1 MQPSASADSVTK
13 EGLVITDTVA
23 SAVAFET
30 VVGLEIHAQLITNSK
45 MFCGCSAAAFAS
57 EPNANVC
64 PVCMGMPGV
73 LPVINRAA
81 VRQAVRVALALHG
94 EIQRESKFDRKNY
107 TYPDLPKGY
116 QISQYDLP
124 LSRGGFVNVLAD
136 AGERHVGITRV
147 HMEEDT
153 GRSLHRT
160 HADGSGYSLVDL
172 NRAGVPLLEIVSEPD
187 MRSPEEARAYLVT
200 LRDILR
206 YIGASTGNM
215 EEGALRCDA
224 NVSLR
229 PRGSSE
235 LGAKVEIKNV
245 NSFRGVYHALQY
257 EVQRQASVLRSGGTL
272 IQETRGWSEERGVTV
287 PQRTKEF
294 ADDYRYFPEPDLPT
308 LVLSDAFIAEARASL
323 PELPDVRR
331 HRYMTDFGLSVS
343 DAAALSESRELGD
356 YFEAIVGDR
365 SDPKR
370 IALAAA
376 LIKNDWLT
384 LTNERGIRLAD
395 APSPAHVQGL
405 MDVIERGVVSR
416 SIAKEVFVAMAETQQ
431 SAEAI
436 VKERGLAQQ
445 SDTGTILALIE
456 RAIADNPKMVADY
469 RKNPN
474 ALNALVG
481 QVMKASRGTANNQ
494 VVRESLI
501 RRLATSE

>member
-1 MQPSASADSVTK
+1 MVT
-13 EGLVITDTVA
+13 GTVTP
-23 SAVAFET
+23 AVEFET

-45 MFCGCSAAAFAS
+45 MFCGCSAAAFAGA
-57 EPNANVC
+57 PNANVC
-64 PVCMGMPGV
+64 PICMGMPGV
-73 LPVINRAA
+73 LPVINREA

-94 EIQRESKFDRKNY
+94 EIQAESTFDRKNY

-124 LSRGGFVNVLAD
+124 LSRGGFVVVMTEQ
-136 AGERHVGITRV
+136 GERTVGITRV

-160 HADGSGYSLVDL
+160 HADGTGYSLVDL

-187 MRSPEEARAYLVT
+187 MRSAEEARQYLET

-224 NVSLR
+224 NISLR
-229 PRGSSE
+229 LHGTE
-235 LGAKVEIKNV
+235 AFGAKVEIKNV
-245 NSFRGVYHALQY
+245 NSFRGVYRAIQY
-257 EVQRQASVLRSGGTL
+257 EVQRQATVLRAGGTL
-272 IQETRGWSEERGVTV
+272 PQETRGWSEERGVTL

-308 LVLSDAFIAEARASL
+308 LVLTDAFIAEARASL

-331 HRYMTDFGLSVS
+331 HRYAADFGINASDSRTLS
-343 DAAALSESRELGD
+343 ASREIGD
-356 YFEAIVGDR
+356 YFEAIIGGADNPR
-365 SDPKR
+365 R

-376 LIKNDWLT
+376 LVTNDWLT
-384 LTNERGIRLAD
+384 LRNERGLALAD
-395 APSPAHVQGL
+395 APSSAAVGGL
-405 MDVIERGVVSR
+405 IGLIERGTISR
-416 SIAKEVFVAMAETQQ
+416 NTAKEVFVAMVETRQ

-436 VKERGLAQQ
+436 VEERGLAQQ
-445 SDTGTILALIE
+445 NDQTAILAMIE

-474 ALNALVG
+474 AINALVG
-481 QVMKASRGTANNQ
+481 QVMKMSRGTANNQ
-494 VVRESLI
+494 VVRELMI
-501 RRLATSE
+501 QRLAKPE